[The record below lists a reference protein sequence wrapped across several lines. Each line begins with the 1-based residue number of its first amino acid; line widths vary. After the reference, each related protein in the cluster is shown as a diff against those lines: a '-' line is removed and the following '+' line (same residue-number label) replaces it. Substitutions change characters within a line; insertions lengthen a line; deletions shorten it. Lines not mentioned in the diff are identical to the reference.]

1 MTTAAS
7 GAEVVPPVSR
17 LRRLGLGARLVLTCT
32 ALAVLCVGL
41 ACAALGFEIRRQTRT
56 LLAGTLDRQ
65 QVTLLEVQTRQQAD
79 LLAVSRLMTESPTL
93 RAAMETYRSEHILE
107 AAPRHDLLA
116 TIQEELDRIAGGLG
130 RDAVIITDDDGRV
143 LAATVKG
150 GAAPAAGASL
160 KGAPILHRAL
170 DGDEGG
176 AAGVLDLLDLGGH
189 PYRAGCVPIVL
200 QGYTIGALVVGDAVD
215 AAFAAR
221 LGTAL
226 DSDVVLA
233 AGGRVLA
240 STLTGLRDDETL
252 ATLSD
257 TGATPQQTRLATL
270 GGQEYVVASLP
281 LGGDGPSGRGSSLYL
296 LGSLSRALAPSNRL
310 LLRSFLIY
318 GALSAALAGLVAW
331 VLSRSILSPLER
343 FVDFLREVT
352 ASGDR
357 GRRFERPADTPE
369 IRTLQTTYGQLM
381 DSLDEYERRRLQ
393 QARDD
398 MERMDRLKES
408 EKLAALGRMLSGA
421 AHEINNPLTG
431 VLGNIDLLLGDAR
444 IEPSARMRLEK
455 VRREGHRIVALV
467 RNLLKTAHR
476 DGGQRAIVDVNQLL
490 SECAALRQH
499 DYTAAGM
506 RIVLDLAPSKCRVLA
521 SELELQQV
529 FVNIIN
535 NAFDALKGS
544 GPAPELTLRTSASD
558 EEIGVEFLDNGPG
571 IREPHRVF
579 EHFYTTKEVGKGT
592 GLGLSIS
599 HAIVQSHGGRIMA
612 VNRPEGGARFAI
624 ALPALASTAGETAPG
639 APSSISAPAAPAA
652 APAAASP
659 TAAPAAASP
668 PAAAASAA
676 AIASAT
682 APPATATPGLLQ
694 LVASVLVVDDEPS
707 VLELEL
713 TILESAGATGIGA
726 RSGAEAVA
734 QLQRRSFDLVVSDL
748 KMPGQVS
755 GEDLFRWVQTNRP
768 DVAQRFVFVTG
779 DTVSEAT
786 QQFLEKAGRRHIQK
800 PFSIDD
806 YLATLKGAL
815 DERKAA

>member
-1 MTTAAS
+1 MKTADS
-7 GAEVVPPVSR
+7 GADVVRPVSR
-17 LRRLGLGARLVLTCT
+17 LRGLGLGARLVLTCT
-32 ALAVLCVGL
+32 ALAVICVGL

-56 LLAGTLDRQ
+56 LLANTLDRH
-65 QVTLLEVQTRQQAD
+65 QVTLLEVQARQQSD

-93 RAAMETYRSEHILE
+93 RAAMETYRSERILE

-116 TIQEELDRIAGGLG
+116 TVQEELDRIADGLG

-143 LAATVKG
+143 LAASLKG
-150 GAAPAAGASL
+150 GGAPATGASL
-160 KGAPILHRAL
+160 SGAPIIHRAL
-170 DGDEGG
+170 EGDEQGS
-176 AAGVLDLLDLGGH
+176 AGVIDLLDLGGH

-215 AAFAAR
+215 AGFAAR

-226 DSDVVLA
+226 DSDILLA
-233 AGGRVLA
+233 ANGRVLA
-240 STLTGLRDDETL
+240 TTLSGLKDDETL

-257 TGATPQQTRLATL
+257 LGGAPQQTRLATL

-281 LGGDGPSGRGSSLYL
+281 LGVDGPSGRGSNLFL
-296 LGSLSRALAPSNRL
+296 LGSLTRALEPSNRL

-318 GALSAALAGLVAW
+318 GALSAAIAGLVAW
-331 VLSRSILSPLER
+331 LLSRSILSPLER

-357 GRRFERPADTPE
+357 GRRFERPADSPE
-369 IRTLQTTYGQLM
+369 IRTLQRTYGQLM
-381 DSLDEYERRRLQ
+381 DSLDDYERRRLQ

-431 VLGNIDLLLGDAR
+431 VLGNIDLLLGDTR

-476 DGGQRAIVDVNQLL
+476 DGGQRGIVDVNQLL
-490 SECAALRQH
+490 ADCAGLRQH
-499 DYTAAGM
+499 DFTAAGV
-506 RIVLDLAPSKCRVLA
+506 RLVLDLGHGKCRVLA

-535 NAFDALKGS
+535 NAYDALKGS
-544 GPAPELTLRTSASD
+544 GPAPELIVRTTPG
-558 EEIGVEFLDNGPG
+558 EEAIGIHFLDNGPG

-579 EHFYTTKEVGKGT
+579 EPFFTTKEVGKGT

-599 HAIVQSHGGRIMA
+599 HAIVQSHNGRILA
-612 VNRPEGGARFAI
+612 TNRPEGGACFAI
-624 ALPALASTAGETAPG
+624 SLPALASTAAGEISSAPDTATAP
-639 APSSISAPAAPAA
+639 
-652 APAAASP
+652 
-659 TAAPAAASP
+659 P
-668 PAAAASAA
+668 PAAAAASSPGV
-676 AIASAT
+676 SAT
-682 APPATATPGLLQ
+682 ASTPGPPAASGLPQ
-694 LVASVLVVDDEPS
+694 LAASILVVDDEPS

-713 TILESAGATGIGA
+713 TILESAGASGIGA
-726 RSGAEAVA
+726 RSGAEAVG

-755 GEDLFRWVQTNRP
+755 GEDLFRWVQANRP
-768 DVAQRFVFVTG
+768 DVAARFVFVTG
-779 DTVSEAT
+779 DTVSEST
-786 QQFLEKAGRRHIQK
+786 QQFLEKTGRRFIQK
-800 PFSIDD
+800 PFSIED

-815 DERKAA
+815 DERKVA

>member
-1 MTTAAS
+1 MKTADS
-7 GAEVVPPVSR
+7 GADVVRPVSR
-17 LRRLGLGARLVLTCT
+17 LRGLGLGARLVLTCT

-56 LLAGTLDRQ
+56 LLANTLDRH
-65 QVTLLEVQTRQQAD
+65 QVTLLEGQARQQSD

-93 RAAMETYRSEHILE
+93 RAAMETYRSERILE

-116 TIQEELDRIAGGLG
+116 TVQEELDRIAGGLG

-143 LAATVKG
+143 LAASLKG
-150 GAAPAAGASL
+150 GGAPAAGASL
-160 KGAPILHRAL
+160 SGAPIIHRAL
-170 DGDEGG
+170 ADDVQGG
-176 AAGVLDLLDLGGH
+176 AGGVDLLDLGGH

-221 LGTAL
+221 LGAAL
-226 DSDVVLA
+226 DSDVLLA
-233 AGGRVLA
+233 ANGRVLA
-240 STLTGLRDDETL
+240 TTLTGVQDDQML
-252 ATLSD
+252 AAL
-257 TGATPQQTRLATL
+257 TGLDGAARQTRLATL

-281 LGGDGPSGRGSSLYL
+281 LGADGAHGGGSSLYL
-296 LGSLSRALAPSNRL
+296 LGSLTRALEPSNRL
-310 LLRSFLIY
+310 LLRAFLIY
-318 GALSAALAGLVAW
+318 GTLSAAFAGLVAW
-331 VLSRSILSPLER
+331 LLSRSILSPLER
-343 FVDFLREVT
+343 FVGFLREVT

-357 GRRFERPADTPE
+357 ARRFEKAADSPE

-381 DSLDEYERRRLQ
+381 DSLDDYERRRLQ

-431 VLGNIDLLLGDAR
+431 VLGNIDLLLGDTR
-444 IEPSARMRLEK
+444 IEPGARVRLEK

-476 DGGQRAIVDVNQLL
+476 DGGQRAIVDLNQLL
-490 SECAALRQH
+490 AECAGLRQH
-499 DYTAAGM
+499 DFTAAGM
-506 RIVLDLAPSKCRVLA
+506 RLHLDLGHGKCRVLA
-521 SELELQQV
+521 SELELQQL

-535 NAFDALKGS
+535 NAYDALKGS
-544 GPAPELTLRTSASD
+544 GAAPELIIRTTPGD
-558 EEIGVEFLDNGPG
+558 ETVAIHFLDNGPG

-599 HAIVQSHGGRIMA
+599 HAIVQSHAGRIVA
-612 VNRPEGGARFAI
+612 TNRPEGGACFAI
-624 ALPALASTAGETAPG
+624 SLPALGSSATGEMASAAAAEPVRVSASAPVTGSAPG
-639 APSSISAPAAPAA
+639 TGEPGSAAPR
-652 APAAASP
+652 AAASP
-659 TAAPAAASP
+659 
-668 PAAAASAA
+668 
-676 AIASAT
+676 
-682 APPATATPGLLQ
+682 GLPQ
-694 LVASVLVVDDEPS
+694 LVASILVVDDEPS

-713 TILESAGATGIGA
+713 TILESVGASGIGA
-726 RSGAEAVA
+726 RSGAEAVS
-734 QLQRRSFDLVVSDL
+734 QLERRSFDLVVSDL

-755 GEDLFRWVQTNRP
+755 GEDLFRWVQENRP

-779 DTVSEAT
+779 DTVSEST
-786 QQFLEKAGRRHIQK
+786 QQFLEKTGRRFIQK
-800 PFSIDD
+800 PFAIQD